1 MGGSGVKYHQTII
14 RVITFPIQRMQFLKI
29 PEIPQPQKKITNIQ
43 FFAWSFCFIP
53 PKKFGPMTISWPPET
68 TPQPSTATATATNHL
83 GSKMLNFLILQA
95 IRDLDATARSKMLH
109 KGHKGAFFWLHKPTQ
124 DPWKPGI
131 VFSLKTWKET
141 NFNGKLYLSNIDF
154 QGWTVSFWECR
165 YTVYFFIYSLW
176 NGATWW
182 IIATK

>member
-1 MGGSGVKYHQTII
+1 MKLFH
-14 RVITFPIQRMQFLKI
+14 P
-29 PEIPQPQKKITNIQ
+29 PQ
-43 FFAWSFCFIP
+43 
-53 PKKFGPMTISWPPET
+53 KFGPIISWPPET
-68 TPQPSTATATATNHL
+68 TPQPSTAGPRDRHL

-95 IRDLDATARSKMLH
+95 IRDLVATARSKMLH

-154 QGWTVSFWECR
+154 QGWTVSFWESKLR
-165 YTVYFFIYSLW
+165 SFIISW
-176 NGATWW
+176 DPG
-182 IIATK
+182 I